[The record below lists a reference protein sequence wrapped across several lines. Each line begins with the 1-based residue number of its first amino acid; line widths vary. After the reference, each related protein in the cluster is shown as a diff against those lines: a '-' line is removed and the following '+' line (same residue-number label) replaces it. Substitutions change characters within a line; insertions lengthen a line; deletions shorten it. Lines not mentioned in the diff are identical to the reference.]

1 MSNNARTQ
9 FNSSTHLNL
18 KEQELKE
25 IRLYIETA
33 AEVCSED
40 LWDLRVDIDLSP
52 MEFFKFMGMGSP
64 ILRKITHMIE
74 EGSSLDLCDANMLF
88 NEFLMRVYHEI
99 HYSHRNQI
107 IREKVESGSYI
118 RDED

>member
-9 FNSSTHLNL
+9 FNSSTHLNI

-33 AEVCSED
+33 AEVCADD
-40 LWDLRVDIDLSP
+40 LWDLRIDQDLSP

-64 ILRKITHMIE
+64 ILRKITQMIE
-74 EGSSLDLCDANMLF
+74 ESTSLDLCDANMLF
-88 NEFLMRVYHEI
+88 NEFLMRIYHEI
-99 HYSHRNQI
+99 HYAHRNHI
-107 IREKVESGSYI
+107 IKLKVESGSYI
-118 RDED
+118 NSDD